1 LRFDSTLLGYK
12 KLKSI
17 RGNISVLFKGRTPK
31 GQEKDNNEGELLM
44 IDHDKKQV
52 CSIFEDAMASA
63 KLQRDIDNIID
74 GEHVQK
80 HYKLES
86 FKIEPDKQR
95 NGKPNFATIE
105 GYQAEKYKAQ
115 TIYEMIKFK
124 LMCDRQLGR
133 EFLKSIPDF

>member
-1 LRFDSTLLGYK
+1 
-12 KLKSI
+12 
-17 RGNISVLFKGRTPK
+17 
-31 GQEKDNNEGELLM
+31 M

-86 FKIEPDKQR
+86 FKIEQEKQR
-95 NGKPNFATIE
+95 NGKPTLATIE
-105 GYQAEKYKAQ
+105 GY
-115 TIYEMIKFK
+115 
-124 LMCDRQLGR
+124 
-133 EFLKSIPDF
+133 